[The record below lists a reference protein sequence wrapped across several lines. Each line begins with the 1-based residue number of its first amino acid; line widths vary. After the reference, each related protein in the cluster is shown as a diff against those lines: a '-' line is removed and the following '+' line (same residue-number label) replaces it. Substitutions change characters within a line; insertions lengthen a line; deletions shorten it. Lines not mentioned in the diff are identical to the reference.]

1 MRWPLWQD
9 GFIFRLW
16 RLNMGGVPKEQGGQ
30 PLRGRVGAVLLA
42 AGAGSRMGYRPKSL
56 LTLEGVPLI
65 RRQLS
70 ALSAAGVDEVV
81 VVLGHHADRIEA
93 AIQGWAVARVRNPD
107 PDAGP
112 VSSLRC
118 GLQALPSP
126 LDVVLVALAD
136 QPLIQAQDI
145 CDLIEAYNMRPAG
158 KQVVQPSVAGLPGNP
173 VMFSAEV
180 RHQILAG
187 DAQMGCRQ
195 WQQAHPDQVH
205 AWATANSAYRTDV
218 DTLQDI
224 ETLALR
230 TGHRLKWPA
239 DWA

>member
-1 MRWPLWQD
+1 
-9 GFIFRLW
+9 
-16 RLNMGGVPKEQGGQ
+16 MGGVPKEQGGQ

-42 AGAGSRMGYRPKSL
+42 AGAGSRMGCRPKSL
-56 LTLEGVPLI
+56 LTLEGVSLI
-65 RRQLS
+65 CRQLS

-81 VVLGHHADRIEA
+81 VVLGHHADQIEA
-93 AIQGWAVARVRNPD
+93 AIQGWAVTRVRNPD
-107 PDAGP
+107 PDAGH

-118 GLQALPSP
+118 GLQALSARSR
-126 LDVVLVALAD
+126 VVLVALAD
-136 QPLIQAQDI
+136 QPLIGAQDLR
-145 CDLIEAYNMRPAG
+145 DLMGAYENRPAG
-158 KQVVQPSVAGLPGNP
+158 TQVVQPSVAGLPGNP

-205 AWATANSAYRTDV
+205 AWATPNTAYRTDV

-224 ETLALR
+224 EALALR
-230 TGHRLKWPA
+230 TGHRLTWPE
-239 DWA
+239 DGVC